1 MNSIDYQYLI
11 STFDPILELAKN
23 QYYQLVLVMGGT
35 WQDRTKFLKEI
46 ALNKDFAYIAIG
58 LPLSRA
64 LIERSAR
71 DRPMVLADYMSTL
84 LVSHSECGIALDH
97 IEILFEPAL
106 NVDPLSLLQMFARQR
121 LIIASWPGNYHHQ
134 RLTYAELGDPEYYS
148 QNVND
153 LLTYSIEVTE

>member
-1 MNSIDYQYLI
+1 MNSIDHQYLI
-11 STFDPILELAKN
+11 SPFDPILELARN
-23 QYYQLVLVMGGT
+23 QYYQLVLVWGGT
-35 WQDRTKFLKEI
+35 WQDRTTFFKEI
-46 ALNKDFAYIAIG
+46 ALNKNYVYIAVG
-58 LPLSRA
+58 LQLSRS

-84 LVSHSECGIALDH
+84 LVSHSEGGIALDH

-106 NVDPLSLLQMFARQR
+106 HADPLSLLQMFARSR

-148 QNVND
+148 RTVND
-153 LLTYSIEVTE
+153 LLTYSLEVTE